1 MSLAPSM
8 TIDEVSPPT
17 VAHVAH
23 LVPAADS
30 TIEVMKIGTADIVI
44 DHARDGR
51 LSDQARDLLSKY
63 YIRPGE
69 RFQHAYARAAA
80 AWSTF
85 HGVTDEGLAQRLY
98 DYASKG
104 WFGFAS
110 PVLSN
115 APLPGEKSKSLPI
128 SCFAGHIG
136 DSLKELI
143 GHSNEFRWLSVKGGG
158 VGGHWSDVRSVSD
171 VAPGP
176 IPFIK
181 TMDSDVSAYKQ
192 GKTRKGSYA
201 AYLDIS
207 HPDIVEF
214 THLRVPTGDANRKCL
229 SMGFHHAVNV
239 TDAFMRAVA
248 NDEDWLLIDPH
259 DGRICD
265 TVSARELWESI
276 LEIRAKTGEPYI
288 NFIDTANRHL
298 PEAQKKLG
306 LTIKGSNL
314 CNEIHL
320 ATGPDHLGNQ
330 RTFVCC
336 LSSLNVEKRDEWL
349 SVIEQFVSDLV
360 TMLDNVLQFFIDNAG
375 DDIAAA
381 RYSAQRERALG
392 LGTMGVHSYL
402 QRKNLAWES
411 VEAIELD
418 EQIHR
423 EIQEVAIRQSLRLGA
438 ERGEAP
444 DMEGTGRRNSHVL
457 AIAPTANNASI
468 VGTSPGI
475 EPWNA
480 NAFSHR
486 SRAGTHLIRNPY
498 LEKRLEDL
506 GQNTD
511 DVWQDI
517 ILSGG
522 SVQHLDF
529 LSEHDKAVFKTA
541 KEINQMWVVRHAAA
555 RQKHICQGQSLNLF
569 FMPGS
574 ERSYINRVHTAAWK
588 LGCKGLYYYRTES
601 RNKAEAVSRK
611 IKREALVDYVAKP
624 SAFQSPSDLA
634 GIPRENVTWIP
645 NHEDDDSKVSSGL
658 PADGDDDDCVAC
670 QG

>member
-1 MSLAPSM
+1 MTLATTVDAAVIPAIS
-8 TIDEVSPPT
+8 DEPDAPE
-17 VAHVAH
+17 
-23 LVPAADS
+23 AAF
-30 TIEVMKIGTADIVI
+30 ELLKIGTADILV
-44 DHARDGR
+44 DHSRDAR
-51 LSDQARDLLSKY
+51 LSDQARDLLSRY

-85 HGVTDEGLAQRLY
+85 HGVTDEALAQRLY

-115 APLPGEKSKSLPI
+115 APLPGEKPKGLPI
-128 SCFAGHIG
+128 SCFAGHVG

-176 IPFIK
+176 IPFIR

-214 THLRVPTGDANRKCL
+214 IHLRVPTGDANRKCL

-239 TDAFMRAVA
+239 TDAFMRAVE
-248 NDEDWLLIDPH
+248 NDEDWLLVDPH

-265 TVSARELWESI
+265 TLSARELWESI

-298 PEAQKKLG
+298 PEAQKRLG
-306 LTIKGSNL
+306 LTVKGSNL

-320 ATGPDHLGNQ
+320 PTGPDHMGRL

-349 SVIEQFVSDLV
+349 PVIGRFVADLV
-360 TMLDNVLQFFIDNAG
+360 TMLDNVLEFFIENAG
-375 DDIAAA
+375 DEIETS
-381 RYSAQRERALG
+381 RYSAMRERALG
-392 LGTMGVHSYL
+392 LGTMGLHAYL
-402 QRKNLAWES
+402 QSKGMAWES
-411 VEAIELD
+411 AEAVALD
-418 EQIHR
+418 AQIHR
-423 EIQEVAIRQSLRLGA
+423 EIQRAAISQSLYLGA
-438 ERGEAP
+438 LRGEAP
-444 DMEGTGRRNSHVL
+444 DMEGTGRRNSHVI

-480 NAFSHR
+480 NAFPHR

-498 LEKRLEDL
+498 LQKRLAEL
-506 GQNTD
+506 GQDTD
-511 DVWQDI
+511 AVWQDI
-517 ILSGG
+517 ILSNG
-522 SVQHLDF
+522 SVQHLGF
-529 LSEHDKAVFKTA
+529 LSAHDKAVFKTA

-555 RQKHICQGQSLNLF
+555 RQKYLCQGQSLNLF
-569 FMPGS
+569 FMPGAK
-574 ERSYINRVHTAAWK
+574 RSYINRVHMAAWN
-588 LGCKGLYYYRTES
+588 LGCKGLYYFRTES

-611 IKREALVDYVAKP
+611 VEREALADFVAKP
-624 SAFQSPSDLA
+624 GAFQSQSELA
-634 GIPRENVTWIP
+634 RIPRHTVTWLAH
-645 NHEDDDSKVSSGL
+645 HEDDNSRVANST
-658 PADGDDDDCVAC
+658 PAEDDPDDCTAC
-670 QG
+670 QA